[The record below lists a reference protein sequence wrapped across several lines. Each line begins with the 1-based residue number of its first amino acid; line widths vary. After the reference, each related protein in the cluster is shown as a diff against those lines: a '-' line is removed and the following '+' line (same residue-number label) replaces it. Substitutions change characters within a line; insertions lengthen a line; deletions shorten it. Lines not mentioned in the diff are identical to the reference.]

1 MDGLPPLDEL
11 NTIPAEAFIAATGPL
26 FEGAPR
32 FLSRLA
38 AARPF
43 SSEAELLAE
52 ARTIARQMTE
62 DEQRE
67 LLDAHPRIGADP
79 ATVSVLSHAE
89 QGYVDGDPDV
99 PTEGASDAWVGEE
112 LDMLNE
118 LYEARFG
125 FRFVVFV
132 AGRARRDII
141 PLLERAMHA
150 DREAELRRGLDDA
163 IDVAGDRLRTLR
175 GGSDGD
181 DTG

>member
-1 MDGLPPLDEL
+1 MDDLPPLDEL
-11 NTIPAEAFIAATGPL
+11 NTMPAEAFVAAAGPL

-32 FLSRLA
+32 FMSRLA

-43 SSEAELLAE
+43 ASEDELLTE
-52 ARTIARQMTE
+52 ARRIAREMPE

-79 ATVSVLSHAE
+79 ATISVMSHAE
-89 QGYVDGDPDV
+89 QGYAADDIEPV
-99 PTEGASDAWVGEE
+99 PEAATGEAWVGEE

-141 PLLERAMHA
+141 PLIERAMHA
-150 DREAELRRGLDDA
+150 DRDEELRRGLDDA
-163 IDVAGDRLRTLR
+163 IDIGRDRLHTLR
-175 GGSDGD
+175 GAA
-181 DTG
+181 